1 MTGYVV
7 DPARS
12 DTWTFL
18 RSDLPRNL
26 VMFGDADTPLLV
38 SGTLETGSSCC
49 ASWSDGDPSVTRRR
63 PID

>member
-26 VMFGDADTPLLV
+26 VMLGDAATPLLV
-38 SGTLETGSSCC
+38 SGTLETGLL
-49 ASWSDGDPSVTRRR
+49 VLRLVE
-63 PID
+63 